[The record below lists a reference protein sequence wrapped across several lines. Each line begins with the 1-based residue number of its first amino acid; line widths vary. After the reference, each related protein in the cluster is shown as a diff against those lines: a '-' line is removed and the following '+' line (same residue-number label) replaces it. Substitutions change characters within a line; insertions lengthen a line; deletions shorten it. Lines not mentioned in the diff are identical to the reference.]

1 MALISNVVANATI
14 DPSWGNSI
22 RDQGVQTTT
31 SGARPG
37 TPAEG
42 MVIYE
47 TDTDRLMIYSG
58 TAWVR
63 IGQGTTSG
71 RTGCTVRKTG
81 NTSVGNVSNATITW
95 TTEDV
100 DTDGFIAVSSS
111 TITIPANLGGLYS
124 VACSVNFDTGG
135 VATTIGVSILASISG
150 TNYGYSG
157 SVLAANNTPA
167 GTGTNIKTSGVAIA
181 LPLSAGD
188 TLTFSAIQSSGGSQN
203 LTSAIAHVYRIGV

>member
-1 MALISNVVANATI
+1 MALISNVTAGATI
-14 DPSWGNSI
+14 DPTWGNAI

-42 MVIYE
+42 MLIYE
-47 TDTDRLMIYSG
+47 TDTDRLLVYSG

-63 IGQGTTSG
+63 VGQGTTSG
-71 RTGCTVRKTG
+71 RTGCTIRKTG
-81 NTSVGNVSNATITW
+81 NTSVGNVANATITW
-95 TTEDV
+95 TAEDV

-111 TITIPANLGGLYS
+111 TVTIPANLGGLYS
-124 VACSVNFDTGG
+124 VACSVTFDTGG
-135 VATTIGVSILASISG
+135 VATTIGVSILANVSG

-157 SVLAANNTPA
+157 SVLAANNTPTQS
-167 GTGTNIKTSGVAIA
+167 GNVKTSGMSIA

-188 TLTFSAIQSSGGSQN
+188 TLTFSTIQSSGGSLN